1 MNSREIL
8 AENINAEFFFK
19 ILEMENNKRDNV
31 AENMQSH
38 EQPVFPICK
47 TTPVEICSLLW
58 VFLLSNKL
66 NMPKLSMSFPV

>member
-47 TTPVEICSLLW
+47 TTPVEICSLL
-58 VFLLSNKL
+58 
-66 NMPKLSMSFPV
+66 